1 MIIGWFHEFTN
12 LYSNSNS
19 KLAVLM
25 IYMISFKKKLA
36 KDKKIKINI

>member
-1 MIIGWFHEFTN
+1 MIIGGFHEFTN
-12 LYSNSNS
+12 LYSNS